1 MKKSIIAFALA
12 AVLLCGCA
20 NTEENPPI
28 AEDTSTEQTT
38 AAQRKVPEEYGNSPE
53 FTGILFDEEAM
64 PCPSINNKL
73 GYPQM
78 FCFHDETVYFVNPQ
92 DGRRLYSFDG
102 KETKRLTE
110 VPAMSLYY
118 RDGEIYFLSA
128 RTDYSYDSQIDVKGR
143 LYKYRVESGET
154 IQLSDTVM
162 KNLLVDEN
170 GIYYSVSEP
179 RGDGISAVT
188 YYEFDEESGSAEM
201 VCDVNFFQRFGE
213 IELIFGPAR
222 SPEETSGVTI
232 FLKKGEEVYRLLTG
246 VIPAQYGI
254 WDGKFY
260 YIDQDTRELFSI
272 DLTNGE
278 KESFG
283 RASDYTVVN
292 GEVYTNHGGLCKKE
306 AGGDVEIG
314 DFPDEISF
322 EYSEN
327 EQEWNGNIHYWHLY
341 TTGTEMY
348 ALITGYYDGQA
359 FNEFARVSVGED
371 GYTLLE
377 VLS

>member
-1 MKKSIIAFALA
+1 MKKTAISLVLT
-12 AVLLCGCA
+12 AVLLCGC
-20 NTEENPPI
+20 TQPEENLPI
-28 AEDTSTEQTT
+28 SEGTSAEQTT
-38 AAQRKVPEEYGNSPE
+38 ASPDYSGSPE
-53 FTGILFDEEAM
+53 FTGISFDENAM

-128 RTDYSYDSQIDVKGR
+128 RTDYSYNLYMDVKGR

-179 RGDGISAVT
+179 QGNGFSKVI
-188 YYEFDEESGSAEM
+188 YYEFDEESGSAEKISEGH
-201 VCDVNFFQRFGE
+201 FFQRFGE
-213 IELIFGPAR
+213 IELIFGPA
-222 SPEETSGVTI
+222 EDTSGVTI

-246 VIPAQYGI
+246 VIPAQYSI

-260 YIDQDTRELFSI
+260 YINQDTRDLFSI
-272 DLTNGE
+272 NLTNGE
-278 KESFG
+278 KEEFG
-283 RASDYTVVN
+283 HASDYTVVN

-306 AGGDVEIG
+306 AGKEDIEIG
-314 DFPDEISF
+314 DDPDEISF
-322 EYSEN
+322 EFSEN
-327 EQEWNGNIHYWHLY
+327 GQSWNSNTNYISLY
-341 TTGTEMY
+341 TTGTELY
-348 ALITGYYDGQA
+348 ALIEWYSDRQSFDG
-359 FNEFARVSVGED
+359 FARVSVGED

-377 VLS
+377 LLS